1 MASVTTLPSHS
12 RLAVAL
18 LACAVWWSG
27 PAAAGEANPSLWCIY
42 NMITSAHATMA
53 FCGERMDDA
62 SQAAFVDLRSVLKK
76 FINENARY
84 DASRIGPD
92 YDEKTQERLQETL
105 RRFGRAKLCW
115 GAAFWFAKSVLQG
128 SLTPESVVKIR
139 KRLES
144 PSDPM
149 KGDCL

>member
-1 MASVTTLPSHS
+1 VDKVIVCEAAMASVTTLPSHS

-53 FCGERMDDA
+53 FC
-62 SQAAFVDLRSVLKK
+62 DLRSVLKK